1 MTSPQRLEFITRHF
15 NDLQT
20 IRAAPAPLAM
30 LLAPALRRMPHLSRV
45 GAWVGL
51 LVFLSIVGG
60 FYRWSTVAIRRR
72 YGSVKVSNDEEQRRR
87 PPVVKTLQLVFIVAL
102 TWCFFLAHR
111 SYFWELYLS
120 STIFIGM
127 LTMIVD
133 STNTTSRRIAWTI
146 GLVVLFS
153 AGPFLIGVDG
163 GSAIFCLAGG
173 IWLALSLFDFLLLRR
188 TFAEIATNPPAA
200 VTEGVVRYG

>member
-1 MTSPQRLEFITRHF
+1 MTNPQRLEFITRHF

-51 LVFLSIVGG
+51 LAFLLIVGG
-60 FYRWSTVAIRRR
+60 FYRWSTLAIRRR
-72 YGSVKVSNDEEQRRR
+72 YGSVKVSRDEEQRRH
-87 PPVVKTLQLVFIVAL
+87 PLVVRVLRLAVLAGLFWA
-102 TWCFFLAHR
+102 FFFGHR

-120 STIFIGM
+120 SAIFIGM

-133 STNTTSRRIAWTI
+133 STNTTSRRIAWTV

-188 TFAEIATNPPAA
+188 TFAEIAANPPAA

>member
-1 MTSPQRLEFITRHF
+1 MTNPQRLEFITRHF

-72 YGSVKVSNDEEQRRR
+72 YGSVRLSQEELQQRAL
-87 PPVVKTLQLVFIVAL
+87 VVRVLRLIVLAGL
-102 TWCFFLAHR
+102 FWAFFFGHR
-111 SYFWELYLS
+111 SYFWDLYIS
-120 STIFIGM
+120 STVLIGM
-127 LTMIVD
+127 LTIILD
-133 STNTTSRRIAWTI
+133 STNTTSRRIAWTV

-153 AGPFLIGVDG
+153 AGPFLIGIDG